1 MFATGQLVR
10 YKNVEGFLDFVD
22 TEYIGICA
30 RHCANRVHCVRV
42 IVHPDQWDQV
52 EVVDSSC
59 SVHETSHDDVDGV
72 LLEQLKETYGSQHR
86 DQGQSSTVA
95 GN

>member
-1 MFATGQLVR
+1 MFATGQVVR
-10 YKNVEGFLDFVD
+10 YKNNEGIVDFIAS
-22 TEYIGICA
+22 EYIGICVKE
-30 RHCANRVHCVRV
+30 CSNRVHCVRL
-42 IVHPDQWDQV
+42 IVYPSDWKDV
-52 EVVDSSC
+52 TVVDSSF
-59 SVHETSHDDVDGV
+59 SVHETSQDGVDGV

>member
-10 YKNVEGFLDFVD
+10 YKNNEGIVDFID
-22 TEYIGICA
+22 TEYIGICTKE
-30 RHCANRVHCVRV
+30 CADRVRCVRL

-52 EVVDSSC
+52 TVVDSSS
-59 SVHETSHDDVDGV
+59 SVHETSHDGVDAV
-72 LLEQLKETYGSQHR
+72 LLDQLKETYGSQHR

-95 GN
+95 CN